1 MERPNA
7 WLTYHVKENEEL
19 ERVASQYRSF
29 LDAGKTEREC
39 VSEIIRL
46 ASLKGYENLTDILHE
61 GRTLKE
67 GDKVYAVGM
76 KKTIVLF
83 QIGKK
88 PLTEGLN
95 ILCAH
100 IDSPR
105 LDIKQNPLFEDNE
118 LVYLDTHYYGGVK
131 KYQWV
136 TLPLAVHGVVAKK
149 DGTVME
155 VNIGED
161 ENDPVVYITDL
172 LIHLSA
178 KQLQKK
184 AAEVIEGEKLD
195 ILIGS
200 RPLLDET
207 GTADKEGSAEKK
219 AQDKKEKDLVKKN
232 ILRLLKEKYDMEE
245 EDFLSAELEIV
256 PAGKARE
263 CGLDRSMIAAYGQD
277 DRVCA
282 FTSYLALADTGSA
295 MEKTSCCLLVDK
307 EEIGSV
313 GATGMQSRFFENAVA
328 DLALACRIT
337 SERELRKIL
346 SSSRMLSSD
355 VSAGFDPSYADAF
368 EKKNAAY
375 LGHGIVLNKYTGARG
390 KSGSNDANAEYV
402 AVLRRIFDDNKICFQ
417 TAELGKVDY
426 GGGGTIAYIAAL
438 YGMEVIDSGVAVL
451 SMHAPWEITS
461 KADVY
466 EAYKAYKAFLKE
478 A

>member
-1 MERPNA
+1 MERRNA
-7 WLTYHVKENEEL
+7 WLSYKEAEEAEMEKL
-19 ERVASQYRSF
+19 AKAYREF
-29 LDAGKTEREC
+29 LDKGKTEREC
-39 VSEIIRL
+39 VTEIVKE
-46 ASLKGYENLTDILHE
+46 AEAAGYESLESKIKKGE
-61 GRTLKE
+61 KIKA

-76 KKTIVLF
+76 KKIIALF
-83 QIGKK
+83 HVGYEE
-88 PLTEGLN
+88 LSGGMS

-105 LDIKQNPLFEDNE
+105 LDVKQNPLYEDTD
-118 LVYLDTHYYGGVK
+118 LAYLDTHYYGGVK

-136 TLPLAVHGVVAKK
+136 TLPLAMHGVVAKK
-149 DGTVME
+149 DGSVVE
-155 VNIGED
+155 VSIGED
-161 ENDPVVYITDL
+161 EEDPVFYITDL
-172 LIHLSA
+172 LIHLSG

-184 AAEVIEGEKLD
+184 AAEVIEGENLD

-200 RPLLDET
+200 RPL
-207 GTADKEGSAEKK
+207 ADLPD
-219 AQDKKEKDLVKKN
+219 DKKKDAVKQNVLN
-232 ILRLLKEKYDMEE
+232 ILNEKYGIEE

-256 PAGKARE
+256 PAGKARD

-282 FTSYLALADTGSA
+282 YTSLAAMLEMKETPKRTG
-295 MEKTSCCLLVDK
+295 CCLLVDK

-313 GATGMQSRFFENAVA
+313 GATGMQSRFFENSVA
-328 DLALACRIT
+328 ELLDGMGCYSELALRRA
-337 SERELRKIL
+337 LRN
-346 SSSRMLSSD
+346 SSMLSSD
-355 VSAGFDPSYADAF
+355 VSAGYDPAYAEAF

-375 LGHGIVLNKYTGARG
+375 LGRGIVLNKFTGARG

-402 AVLRRIFDDNKICFQ
+402 ARVRRIFDDHNVAFQ
-417 TAELGKVDY
+417 TAELGKVDF

-451 SMHAPWEITS
+451 SMHAPWEVTS

-466 EAYKAYKAFLKE
+466 EAYKAYKAFLLD